1 MMTMP
6 DHEETRLL
14 KIRQL
19 LKAHWGHAAFRPMQE
34 QIILSVLS
42 GTDTL
47 ALLPTGGGKS
57 ICYQLPALYH
67 EGLCLVISPLIA
79 LMNDQ
84 VQQLRKKNI
93 TAFTIQAGMNRNEV
107 SHILRSAAESNCKL
121 LYVSPERLNTALFK
135 EYLPALDIRLIAVD
149 EAHCFSQWGY
159 DFRPSYLR
167 IAELRAALPD
177 VPVLALTASATLV
190 VQEDLKQKLLF
201 QSTANVFR
209 QSFARPNLS
218 YSVYRPEVKL
228 NKIVEILEK
237 VPGSSLIYCKS
248 RKRCQEICD
257 ALKLKGFTAAYY
269 HAGLTREERT
279 SRQQDWL
286 SNKINTMVCTT
297 AFGMGIDKPDVRLVI
312 HADLPDCLENYYQE
326 SGRAGRDG
334 ARAYAVLLY
343 REPELAELQASVT
356 LRFPEIDVIRDI
368 YQSIVNYLQLP
379 SGHGEGNSYDF
390 DFTEFIQRFRYHP
403 QVVLAVLKALEQEE
417 LLTFNEQ
424 VFVPSKV
431 QFVCDKDYLYDFESS
446 YPETVPLIQYLLRNH
461 EGLFTYPA
469 SISEKNLAYHL
480 KSGEEQVVSQLKWLL
495 SRSVIDYQPRKDK
508 PQLFFLQNRV
518 PASQLTLDLTRMQKR
533 KEEWLLRTH
542 LFRDYLQEEK
552 NCRSRFIGNYF
563 GDMEL
568 GDCGICDNCLKAK
581 RKPLDAEEFNL
592 LRGKILQLLQQE
604 PQPANQLVALLPL
617 VNKEK
622 IWAVIDKLQS
632 EQEISQDSKGILR
645 VMGPASK

>member
-1 MMTMP
+1 M
-6 DHEETRLL
+6 L

-19 LKAHWGHAAFRPMQE
+19 LKEYWGHAAFRPMQE

-57 ICYQLPALYH
+57 ICYQLPALFN
-67 EGLCLVISPLIA
+67 EGLCLVVSPLIA

-93 TAFTIQAGMNRNEV
+93 TAFTLQAGMNRNEV

-135 EYLPALDIRLIAVD
+135 EFLPALDIRLIAVD
-149 EAHCFSQWGY
+149 EAHCISQWGY

-167 IAELRAALPD
+167 IAELRAELPE
-177 VPVLALTASATLV
+177 VPVLALTASATPV

-201 QSTANVFR
+201 EGSAKVFR

-218 YSVYRPEVKL
+218 YSVYSPEVKL

-248 RKRCQEICD
+248 RKRCREICD
-257 ALKLKGFTAAYY
+257 ALKLKGFNSSYY
-269 HAGLTREERT
+269 HAGLTREERAA
-279 SRQQDWL
+279 RQQDWL
-286 SNKINTMVCTT
+286 SNKVHTMVCTT

-334 ARAYAVLLY
+334 AKAYAVLLY
-343 REPELAELQASVT
+343 REPELAELQDSAA
-356 LRFPEIDVIRDI
+356 LRFPELALIREI

-379 SGHGEGNSYDF
+379 TGHGEGNSYDF
-390 DFTEFIQRFRYHP
+390 EFTEFIQRFRYHP

-417 LLTFNEQ
+417 HITYNEQ
-424 VFVPSKV
+424 VFIPSKV
-431 QFVCDKDYLYDFESS
+431 QFVCDKEYLNDFESS
-446 YPETVPLIQYLLRNH
+446 HPESVALIRFLLRNH
-461 EGLFTYPA
+461 EGLFNYPA
-469 SISEKNLAYHL
+469 SISEKNLAFHL
-480 KSGEEQVVSQLKWLL
+480 KTGEEQVAGQLKWLH
-495 SRSVIDYQPRKDK
+495 SCSIISYEPRKEK
-508 PQLFFLQNRV
+508 PQLFFLQHRV
-518 PASQLTLDLTRMQKR
+518 PAAQLNLDLTRMQKR
-533 KEEWLLRTH
+533 REEWLLRIQH
-542 LFRDYLQEEK
+542 FRDYLQEGK
-552 NCRSRFIGNYF
+552 NCRSRLIGNYF

-581 RKPLDAEEFNL
+581 RKPLDAEEFNM
-592 LRGKILQLLQQE
+592 LRGKILQLLRLE
-604 PQPANQLVALLPL
+604 PQPLTLLANRFPQ

-622 IWAVIDKLQS
+622 LWSVVDRLQS
-632 EQEISQDSKGILR
+632 EQEITQDSNGTLR
-645 VMGPASK
+645 AVGPVSK